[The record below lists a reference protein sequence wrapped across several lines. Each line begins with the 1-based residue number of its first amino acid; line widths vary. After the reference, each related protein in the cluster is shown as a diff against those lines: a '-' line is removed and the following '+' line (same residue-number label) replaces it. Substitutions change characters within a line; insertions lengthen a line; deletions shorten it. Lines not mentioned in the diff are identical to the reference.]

1 MNPTFK
7 IALLG
12 NPNCGKS
19 TIFNLLT
26 GLNQKVGNF
35 PGVTVDKK
43 TGTYKTGE
51 QSLIQVIDLPG
62 TYSLYPN
69 SEDERVVTEV
79 LSNPADK
86 DYPDL
91 ILYIADASNIEKHL
105 LLYTQAIDLNLNI
118 VLLLNMIDVADRKGI
133 SIDKTKLEQDLKVPV
148 FLINGRNGD
157 GLDSVKSFI
166 HLFVKNADNRP
177 SKATTFFNAS
187 APNSSLYQEVAKEL
201 TLENLYLS
209 KLWLHH
215 YSWLQ
220 HLTSGQKDKLDNI
233 AIAAKFG
240 NVKSQIEDTL
250 ERFDKIV
257 PIVRKTV
264 SQQPSIGSTRS
275 EKYDRVLSH
284 FLVGPIIFFS
294 IMFMVFQAI
303 FSWSELPMTW
313 IEDGFIALSGML
325 QEQLP
330 SGWATDLL
338 TEGILAGLGG
348 ILVFV
353 PQIAILFLLIS
364 LLEESGY
371 MARAVYMFDG
381 LMQRFG
387 MNGRSIVALISGGA
401 CAIPAIMTTR
411 TIGNWK
417 ERMITIMV
425 TPLISCAAR
434 IPIYTVLI
442 GLLVPADSKWGPFN
456 LQGAIFMSLYLVGI
470 ISAFLLAW
478 VMKLFIKTRDASTLM
493 LELPEYKTP
502 VARNVFFTVR
512 EKVYTFVSEAGRV
525 ILIISIVLW
534 FLASYGPSAQMEAA
548 SLQAEETA
556 MMEGMAIGEQE
567 SLEASL
573 KLESS
578 YAGIFGKSIEPAIEP
593 LGFDWKI
600 GISLLTSFAAREV
613 FVGTMS
619 TIYSVGSE
627 NESSVRDKLAEAVD
641 PRTGLKVYTFA
652 TTLSLLVFYI
662 FAMQCMS
669 TFAIVKRETKSLK
682 WPIFQFVLFAAMA
695 YFGSWITYSLLS

>member
-1 MNPTFK
+1 MSQAFK

-26 GLNQKVGNF
+26 GLNQKIGNF

-43 TGTYKTGE
+43 IGSFRTADHST
-51 QSLIQVIDLPG
+51 IQIIDLPG

-69 SEDERVVTEV
+69 SEDERVVTEI
-79 LSNPADK
+79 LSNPSGK

-105 LLYTQAIDLNLNI
+105 LLFTQAVDLNLN
-118 VLLLNMIDVADRKGI
+118 VMLLLNMIDVADHKGI
-133 SIDKTKLEQDLKVPV
+133 KIDKVKLEQALGVPV
-148 FLINGRNGD
+148 FMINGRNGD
-157 GLDSVKSFI
+157 GLDEVKSQIDLYRNSDYKRTNPTFY
-166 HLFVKNADNRP
+166 FDKN
-177 SKATTFFNAS
+177 SLNA
-187 APNSSLYQEVAKEL
+187 NVYQKVSSEFGQ
-201 TLENLYLS
+201 ENLYLS

-220 HLTSGQKDKLDNI
+220 HLSDQQKDTLDNL
-233 AIAAKFG
+233 ALSSKFE

-250 ERFDKIV
+250 ARFDRIV
-257 PIVRKTV
+257 PVVKKTV
-264 SQQPSIGSTRS
+264 SQPTVIKNSRS
-275 EKYDRVLSH
+275 EKYDKVLSH
-284 FLVGPIIFFS
+284 YLWGPVIFFS
-294 IMFMVFQAI
+294 IMFLVFQAI
-303 FSWSELPMTW
+303 YSWSELPMTW
-313 IEDGFIALSGML
+313 IEEGFIGLSGII

-381 LMQRFG
+381 LMQKFG
-387 MNGRSIVALISGGA
+387 LNGRSIVALISGGA
-401 CAIPAIMTTR
+401 CAIPAIMSTR

-442 GLLVPADSKWGPFN
+442 GLLVPSESKWGPFN
-456 LQGAIFMSLYLVGI
+456 LQGTIFMGLYLIGI
-470 ISAFLLAW
+470 LSALGLAW
-478 VMKLFIKTRDASTLM
+478 IMKLVLKSREASSLM

-502 VARNVFFTVR
+502 VARNVFFTVK
-512 EKVYTFVSEAGRV
+512 EKVSTFVTEAGKV
-525 ILIISIVLW
+525 ILVISIALW
-534 FLASYGPSAQMEAA
+534 FLASYGPSEQMEAA
-548 SLQAEETA
+548 SIEAEEKALLDGLT
-556 MMEGMAIGEQE
+556 MAEQA
-567 SLEASL
+567 SLESSL
-573 KLESS
+573 KLEKS
-578 YAGIFGKSIEPAIEP
+578 YAGIFGKNIEPAIEP

-627 NESSVRDKLAEAVD
+627 DESSVREKMAEAVD
-641 PRTGLKVYTFA
+641 PETGLKVYTFA
-652 TTLSLLVFYI
+652 TTLSLLIFYI

-669 TFAIVKRETKSLK
+669 TFAIVKRETKSYK

-695 YFGSWITYSLLS
+695 YFGSWITFSALS

>member
-1 MNPTFK
+1 MSSTFK

-43 TGTYKTGE
+43 TGSFKASDNST
-51 QSLIQVIDLPG
+51 IQIIDLPG

-69 SEDERVVTEV
+69 SEDEKVVTEI
-79 LSNPADK
+79 LSNPGGP

-91 ILYIADASNIEKHL
+91 LLYIADASNIEKHL
-105 LLYTQAIDLNLNI
+105 LLFTQAVDLNLDV
-118 VLLLNMIDVADRKGI
+118 VLLLNMIDVADHKNI
-133 SIDKTKLEQDLKVPV
+133 KIDKARLEDEFKVPV
-148 FLINGRNGD
+148 FPINGRNSGGID
-157 GLDSVKSFI
+157 EI
-166 HLFVKNADNRP
+166 KNYVNQFKAGNHKRL
-177 SKATTFFNAS
+177 KATTYFNYAAHGS
-187 APNSSLYQEVAKEL
+187 NIIEEVSSEMKI
-201 TLENLYLS
+201 ENAYLS

-220 HLTSGQKDKLDNI
+220 HLSPEQKDKLDNI
-233 AIAAKFG
+233 ALSAKFE

-250 ERFDKIV
+250 SRFDRII
-257 PIVRKTV
+257 PIVKRCV
-264 SQQPSIGSTRS
+264 SQPATEGVTRS
-275 EKYDRVLSH
+275 EKYDKVLSH
-284 FLVGPIIFFS
+284 YLWGPIIFFS
-294 IMFMVFQAI
+294 IMFLVFQAI
-303 FSWSELPMTW
+303 YTWAELPMTW
-313 IEDGFIALSGML
+313 IEDGFIALSSVI

-348 ILVFV
+348 IVVFV

-381 LMQRFG
+381 LMQKFG
-387 MNGRSIVALISGGA
+387 LNGRSIVALISGGA
-401 CAIPAIMTTR
+401 CAIPAIMSTR

-425 TPLISCAAR
+425 TPLISCSAR

-442 GLLVPADSKWGPFN
+442 GLLVSSDSKWGPFN
-456 LQGAIFMSLYLVGI
+456 LQGVIFMGLYLTGI
-470 ISAFLLAW
+470 ISALGLAW
-478 VMKLFIKTRDASTLM
+478 IMKLFLKSRDASALM

-502 VARNVFFTVR
+502 VARNVFFTVK
-512 EKVYTFVSEAGRV
+512 EKVYTFVSEAGKV
-525 ILIISIVLW
+525 ILIISVALW
-534 FLASYGPSAQMEAA
+534 FLASYGPADKMAAASAQARNKAA
-548 SLQAEETA
+548 QNNLNEHELN
-556 MMEGMAIGEQE
+556 

-627 NESSVRDKLAEAVD
+627 DESSVRQKLAEATD
-641 PRTGLKVYTFA
+641 PQTGVRVYTFA
-652 TTLSLLVFYI
+652 TTLSLLIFYI

-682 WPIFQFVLFAAMA
+682 WPVFQFVLFAVMA
-695 YFGSWITYSLLS
+695 YTGSWITYSVLT

>member
-1 MNPTFK
+1 MSHSFK

-43 TGTYKTGE
+43 TGSFKAADNST
-51 QSLIQVIDLPG
+51 IQIIDLPG

-69 SEDERVVTEV
+69 SEDERVVTEI
-79 LSNPADK
+79 LSNPSGK

-105 LLYTQAIDLNLNI
+105 LLFTQAIDLNQNT
-118 VLLLNMIDVADRKGI
+118 VLILNMIDVAEQKNI
-133 SIDKTKLEQDLKVPV
+133 KIDKAKLEENLKVPV
-148 FLINGRNGD
+148 FFLNGRNGE
-157 GLDSVKSFI
+157 GIDSLKIFI
-166 HLFVKNADNRP
+166 NQFKTGELKNVEAI
-177 SKATTFFNAS
+177 TFFNSGGVNSNSIVEAAS
-187 APNSSLYQEVAKEL
+187 EL
-201 TLENLYLS
+201 KIENPYLG

-215 YSWLQ
+215 YSWLR
-220 HLTSGQKDKLDNI
+220 HLSAEQKDKLDNI
-233 AIAAKFG
+233 ALAGKFE

-250 ERFDKIV
+250 SRFDKIV
-257 PIVRKTV
+257 PIVKKSV
-264 SQQPSIGSTRS
+264 NQPVTTGSNRS
-275 EKYDRVLSH
+275 EQYDKVLSH
-284 FLVGPIIFFS
+284 FFWGPFIFLG
-294 IMFMVFQAI
+294 IMFLVFQAI
-303 FSWSELPMTW
+303 YTWSELPMTW
-313 IEDGFIALSGML
+313 IEDGFIALSSL
-325 QEQLP
+325 IQEQLP

-353 PQIAILFLLIS
+353 PQIAILFLLLS
-364 LLEESGY
+364 FLEESGY
-371 MARAVYMFDG
+371 MARAVYLFDG
-381 LMQRFG
+381 LMQKFG
-387 MNGRSIVALISGGA
+387 LNGRSIVALISGGA
-401 CAIPAIMTTR
+401 CAIPAIMSTR

-434 IPIYTVLI
+434 IPIYIVLI
-442 GLLVPADSKWGPFN
+442 GLLVPAESKWGPFN
-456 LQGAIFMSLYLVGI
+456 LQGVIFMGLYLTGI
-470 ISAFLLAW
+470 LSALGLAW
-478 VMKLFIKTRDASTLM
+478 IMKLVIKSGDASSLM
-493 LELPEYKTP
+493 LELPEYKAP
-502 VARNVFFTVR
+502 VARNVFYTVK
-512 EKVYTFVSEAGRV
+512 EKVFTFVSEAGKV
-525 ILIISIVLW
+525 ILIISIALW
-534 FLASYGPSAQMEAA
+534 FLASYGPAEQMAEASVEAENSAVQNG
-548 SLQAEETA
+548 LN
-556 MMEGMAIGEQE
+556 EGEKQ

-573 KLESS
+573 KLENS
-578 YAGIFGKSIEPAIEP
+578 YAGIFGKSIEPAIQP

-627 NESSVRDKLAEAVD
+627 EESSVRDKLAEAVD
-641 PRTGLKVYTFA
+641 PRTGEKVYTFA
-652 TTLSLLVFYI
+652 TTLSLLIFYL

-682 WPIFQFVLFAAMA
+682 WPTFQFVLFSIIA
-695 YFGSWITYSLLS
+695 YFGSWITYSLLT

>member
-1 MNPTFK
+1 MDHSFK

-43 TGTYKTGE
+43 TGSFKAIDN
-51 QSLIQVIDLPG
+51 SMIQIIDLPG

-69 SEDERVVTEV
+69 SEDERVVTEI
-79 LSNPADK
+79 LSNPDGN

-91 ILYIADASNIEKHL
+91 ILYIADGSNIEKHL
-105 LLYTQAIDLNLNI
+105 LLFTQAIDLNLNV
-118 VLLLNMIDVADRKGI
+118 VLLLNMIDVAEQKNI
-133 SIDKTKLEQDLKVPV
+133 IIDKQKLEQEFNVPV
-148 FLINGRNGD
+148 FPINGRNAE
-157 GLDSVKSFI
+157 GLDAIKAYINQFKAGNPGN
-166 HLFVKNADNRP
+166 L
-177 SKATTFFNAS
+177 KATTFYDSNAS
-187 APNSSLYQEVAKEL
+187 KGASIEMVSSKMQ
-201 TLENLYLS
+201 LENPYLS
-209 KLWLHH
+209 QLWLHH

-220 HLTSGQKDKLDNI
+220 HLSPEQKDQLDNI
-233 AIAAKFG
+233 AISAKFE

-250 ERFDKIV
+250 SRFEKIV
-257 PIVRKTV
+257 PIVKKSV
-264 SQQPSIGSTRS
+264 SQPASAGITAS
-275 EKYDRVLSH
+275 EKYDKVLSH
-284 FLVGPIIFFS
+284 FLWGPLIFFS
-294 IMFMVFQAI
+294 IMFLVFQAI
-303 FSWSELPMTW
+303 FTWSELPMTW
-313 IEDGFIALSGML
+313 IEDGFIALSGTI

-364 LLEESGY
+364 ILEESGY

-381 LMQRFG
+381 LMQKFG
-387 MNGRSIVALISGGA
+387 LNGRSIVALISGGA
-401 CAIPAIMTTR
+401 CAIPAIMSTR

-434 IPIYTVLI
+434 IPIYIVLI
-442 GLLVPADSKWGPFN
+442 GLLVPEDSKWGPFN
-456 LQGAIFMSLYLVGI
+456 LQGVIFMGLYLAGI
-470 ISAFLLAW
+470 VAALGLAW
-478 VMKLFIKTRDASTLM
+478 IMKLVLTSRDASSLM
-493 LELPEYKTP
+493 LELPEYKAP
-502 VARNVFFTVR
+502 VVRNVLFTVK
-512 EKVYTFVSEAGRV
+512 EKVFTFVSEAGKV
-525 ILIISIVLW
+525 ILIISIALW
-534 FLASYGPSAQMEAA
+534 FLASYGPTEQMATA
-548 SLQAEETA
+548 SVQAENEATQN
-556 MMEGMAIGEQE
+556 GLNQE
-567 SLEASL
+567 EKQSLEASL
-573 KLESS
+573 KLENS
-578 YAGIFGKSIEPAIEP
+578 YAGIFGKSIEPAIKP

-627 NESSVRDKLAEAVD
+627 DESSVRDKLAEAVD

-652 TTLSLLVFYI
+652 TTLSLLIFYI

-695 YFGSWITYSLLS
+695 YIGSWITYSVLT